1 MARYESGY
9 EFNAY
14 LTRHPLM
21 DKYGNPTGATLTDL
35 NIADSSPEL
44 EAQMKAVV
52 GRVGRI

>member
-1 MARYESGY
+1 M
-9 EFNAY
+9 N
-14 LTRHPLM
+14 
-21 DKYGNPTGATLTDL
+21 KYDNPTGATLTDL